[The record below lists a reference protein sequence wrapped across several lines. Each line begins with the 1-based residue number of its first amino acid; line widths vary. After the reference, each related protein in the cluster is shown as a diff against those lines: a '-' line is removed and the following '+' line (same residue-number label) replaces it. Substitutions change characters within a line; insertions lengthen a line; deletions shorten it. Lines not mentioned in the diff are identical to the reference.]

1 MLEELKE
8 EAKAMRQTK
17 MRRQTYLRSNTLKDI
32 AEIIAKRKD
41 LFDAIMHD
49 VVGRQP
55 EMSEARK
62 RWMKI
67 RNLF

>member
-1 MLEELKE
+1 MLEELK

-49 VVGRQP
+49 VGRQP

-62 RWMKI
+62 RWMKV

>member
-1 MLEELKE
+1 MLEELK